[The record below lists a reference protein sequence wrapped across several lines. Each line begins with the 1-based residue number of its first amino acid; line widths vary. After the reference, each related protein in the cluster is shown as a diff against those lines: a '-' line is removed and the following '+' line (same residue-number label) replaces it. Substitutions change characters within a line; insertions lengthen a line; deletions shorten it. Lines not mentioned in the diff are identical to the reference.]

1 MKLSLLSYTS
11 SSLMLLSL
19 AAPVAA
25 YPTVQST
32 DNGSKSAPQLAEETA
47 NAVTATAVG
56 RTVVSLGKDS
66 EARLKKDVEKLVS
79 FGTRHTLSSATD
91 PKRGICAARNWSAK
105 EFAKISK
112 ACGGCITVERIS
124 DTMTGPR
131 APNGVLVENV
141 LGIQKGSDP
150 TRVVIISG
158 HIDSRVSD
166 VMDFTQDAPG
176 ANDDGSGT
184 VLVLEAARQLS
195 KTKHRATI
203 VYAILS
209 GEEQGLWGGRILS
222 NHAKAKGWQVDAMLN
237 NDIVGGTRGT
247 EGQKVDDTVRVFS
260 EGIRFSEERD
270 GQLARRGNGGE
281 DDGPS
286 RALAKKVKVMEQFIG
301 NPLKVFAI
309 RRPDRFSRGGD
320 HLPALELGYPAIRF
334 TAGIEDYD
342 AEHQDLRVENGRDY
356 GDTVEKMDFPYLAR
370 VTALNVLVAGD
381 IADAPPAPANVTLSG
396 AVTSHT
402 KVTWTASPGA
412 TSYRIVWRPAD
423 QDEWKWYRDV
433 DANKTEEEL
442 RDVNV
447 DDNFFGVKALGPN
460 DSASIVTFG
469 AAPPRPAF
477 GSTPPSATP
486 PKQ

>member
-1 MKLSLLSYTS
+1 MKMMPLSYIAPM
-11 SSLMLLSL
+11 MLLSI
-19 AAPVAA
+19 AAPVGA
-25 YPTVQST
+25 QSAGQGT
-32 DNGSKSAPQLAEETA
+32 NNSAESAPILAEETA
-47 NAVTATAVG
+47 NAVAATAVG
-56 RTVVSLGKDS
+56 RTVVSLGKGS

-91 PKRGICAARNWSAK
+91 PKRGIGAARNWSAK
-105 EFAKISK
+105 EFAKISRS
-112 ACGGCITVERIS
+112 CGGCITVERIS

-166 VMDFTQDAPG
+166 VMDFTKDAPG

-209 GEEQGLWGGRILS
+209 GEEQGLWGGRILA
-222 NHAKAKGWQVDAMLN
+222 NHAKAQGWQVDAMLN

-247 EGQKVDDTVRVFS
+247 EGQKVDDSVRVFS

-381 IADAPPAPANVTLSG
+381 IADAPPAPASVTLSG

-402 KVTWTASPGA
+402 KVVWTPSPGA
-412 TSYRIVWRPAD
+412 TGYRIVWRPAD